1 MKFLFDL
8 GGVFFDWDPNYFY
21 KDIFDTVDERK
32 YFLAEVCNDQWNFQ
46 QDAGRSIAEA
56 ELELIPKFPHYK
68 NEIKMYYKNHRK
80 MIRGIFE
87 ESIEVLRQL
96 KDKNYKCYVL
106 SNWSAETFEGIPIDY
121 PFMQLFDGLL
131 ISGEDKLIK
140 PDQAIYELAKKRFN
154 LDPEETVFIDDK
166 LENIEAAQKLNFKT
180 IHLINPK
187 NIEMEIKKFLV

>member
-8 GGVFFDWDPNYFY
+8 GGVFFDWDPNHFF
-21 KDIFDTVDERK
+21 KNVFDDEERK
-32 YFLAEVCNDQWNFQ
+32 YFLTEVCNDQWNFQ

-56 ELELIPKFPHYK
+56 ESELIPKFPHYEK
-68 NEIKMYYKNHRK
+68 EIKMYYKYHRK

-96 KDKNYKCYVL
+96 KNKNYKCYVL

-166 LENIEAAQKLNFKT
+166 LENIEAAQKMNFKT
-180 IHLINPK
+180 IHLTDPK